1 MPHNID
7 IVSKGGTLS
16 YEAVDSTSL
25 AGLGQSL
32 VIGTGEDTLP
42 DSLGTTL
49 VDGLKL
55 FFIHPE
61 TEGII
66 VIGEIGGEAE
76 LRAAEAIQQYGRPTQ
91 SLKPMIVMA
100 AGNTALKGRT
110 MGYAGAFLDPGG
122 VIAEAKAKTLADSG
136 AVVVP
141 HLGVL
146 GEVMSKLLS
155 SSCK

>member
-32 VIGTGEDTLP
+32 VIGTGEDTMP
-42 DSLGTTL
+42 GTTL

-55 FFIHPE
+55 FFVHPE
-61 TEGII
+61 TEGIT
-66 VIGEIGGEAE
+66 VIREIGGEAE

-91 SLKPMIVMA
+91 SPKPMIVMA
-100 AGNTALKGRT
+100 AGNTAPKGRT

-136 AVVVP
+136 AIVVP